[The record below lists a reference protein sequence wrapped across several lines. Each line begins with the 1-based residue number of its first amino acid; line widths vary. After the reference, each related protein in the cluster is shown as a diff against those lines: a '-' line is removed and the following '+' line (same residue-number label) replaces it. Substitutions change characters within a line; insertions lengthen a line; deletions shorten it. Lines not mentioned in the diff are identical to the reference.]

1 MRYRRIC
8 TADRR
13 TGRVD
18 PLIRVARATH
28 RILIAGLGDR
38 NSLQRRTTLAFVV
51 TALAAIG
58 AAIAWWQWPVRL
70 EVAAVTR
77 GPAVEAVY
85 ATGTVEP
92 TVMVPLAPRIAG
104 RLANIDIAEGAR
116 VRRGQVLA
124 RIESVDL
131 DQTVQ
136 EMSAREQLAR
146 TQYERTRD
154 LVGQK
159 FMSPAELDRT
169 KSELQAAQAA
179 VRRAQAQRDYNQLVA
194 PADGIVLRRDG
205 EPGQFVAMGQAVL
218 TLACCAPLRVSAEVD
233 EEDIS
238 RVVVGQKA
246 LLRTD
251 ALPGRLFDG
260 EVAEI
265 TPKGD
270 PVSRSYRVRIRIAD
284 APAVDAGPMRT
295 GMTMDVNL
303 VVSRRENALLVPS
316 RALKGNAVW
325 VLADGRVQRRDVKK
339 GVAGAE
345 RAEILAG
352 VAEGERVVLSPAD
365 TLRDGQRAEGVAV
378 ASATS
383 ATSTPAAKR

>member
-1 MRYRRIC
+1 
-8 TADRR
+8 
-13 TGRVD
+13 
-18 PLIRVARATH
+18 
-28 RILIAGLGDR
+28 
-38 NSLQRRTTLAFVV
+38 
-51 TALAAIG
+51 
-58 AAIAWWQWPVRL
+58 
-70 EVAAVTR
+70 
-77 GPAVEAVY
+77 
-85 ATGTVEP
+85 
-92 TVMVPLAPRIAG
+92 
-104 RLANIDIAEGAR
+104 
-116 VRRGQVLA
+116 
-124 RIESVDL
+124 
-131 DQTVQ
+131 
-136 EMSAREQLAR
+136 MSAREQLAR

-154 LVGQK
+154 LVGQN

-205 EPGQFVAMGQAVL
+205 EPGQFVAMGQALL
-218 TLACCAPLRVSAEVD
+218 TLACCAPLRISAEVD

-325 VLADGRVQRRDVKK
+325 VLVDGRVQRRDVKK

-345 RAEILAG
+345 RSEILAG

-365 TLRDGQRAEGVAV
+365 TLRDGQRAEGVAAA
-378 ASATS
+378 ASSAMSTGTPTS
-383 ATSTPAAKR
+383 ATSTPAAKP

>member
-1 MRYRRIC
+1 
-8 TADRR
+8 
-13 TGRVD
+13 
-18 PLIRVARATH
+18 
-28 RILIAGLGDR
+28 
-38 NSLQRRTTLAFVV
+38 V

-77 GPAVEAVY
+77 GPVVEAVY

-92 TVMVPLAPRIAG
+92 TVMIPLAPRSAG
-104 RLANIDIAEGAR
+104 RLASIDVAEGAR

-205 EPGQFVAMGQAVL
+205 EPGQFVAMGQALL
-218 TLACCAPLRVSAEVD
+218 TLACCAPLRISAEVD

-316 RALKGNAVW
+316 RAL
-325 VLADGRVQRRDVKK
+325 
-339 GVAGAE
+339 
-345 RAEILAG
+345 
-352 VAEGERVVLSPAD
+352 
-365 TLRDGQRAEGVAV
+365 
-378 ASATS
+378 
-383 ATSTPAAKR
+383 